1 MSNKRRQKAVY
12 PVDEWLQ
19 EDKLM
24 LLECW
29 TRDGYSK
36 KDIANRIGINPKT
49 LTQWEAR
56 EPKIRE
62 ALSKGRELTD
72 YKVENALL
80 KIALGYKTAET
91 KITMEY
97 DIRQKKLVETKSET
111 TTKDVAPNATA
122 CMFWLTNRV
131 SGKWK
136 KNRDNVIELNEE
148 DTGLQISVVRASSNQ
163 TTNNTPNKTN
173 AQLEPPEEPQWEDE
187 INEEITIKKSD
198 KTAQNQSKTLDEET
212 LIKERAED
220 LDYWPE
226 DWVDED

>member
-1 MSNKRRQKAVY
+1 MSNNRRQKAVY

-19 EDKLM
+19 EDNLI

-29 TRDGYSK
+29 TRDGYTK
-36 KDIANRIGINPKT
+36 KDIATRIGISPKT

-62 ALSKGRELTD
+62 ALRKGRQLTD

-80 KIALGYKTAET
+80 KIALGYKTSET

-97 DIRQKKLVETKSET
+97 DTLRKKLVETKSET

-163 TTNNTPNKTN
+163 TINNTSDKTN

-198 KTAQNQSKTLDEET
+198 KTTQNQSKTLTEET